1 MRRITRKLILLAAV
15 VAAFAA
21 MQGAALA
28 APPDDSP
35 SHRDGGGFLCPAVGD
50 GVLNAAGIDA
60 FELDN
65 GLVSFLPA
73 GGDNQAGAKAN
84 SSVQNEQGPGDPEL
98 LLPGGGNSGW
108 SPIWPAG

>member
-1 MRRITRKLILLAAV
+1 MRRITRKLILLVAV
-15 VAAFAA
+15 AAAFAA

-28 APPDDSP
+28 APPEDSP
-35 SHRDGGGFLCPAVGD
+35 SNRDEGGFLCPAVGD
-50 GVLNAAGIDA
+50 GVLNAAALGA

-73 GGDNQAGAKAN
+73 GGNNQAGAKAN
-84 SSVQNEQGPGDPEL
+84 PSVHNEQGPGDPDL
-98 LLPGGGNSGW
+98 ALPGGGNSAW